1 MNQRSSRTSASTPG
15 STAPDWGLL
24 LAIALGGAL
33 GGSARYGLSRL
44 MNAGPDGFPWTTLT
58 ANVTGSLLLG
68 ITLALIIERR
78 PPRRNLPPF
87 VAVGF
92 LGSYTTFSAL
102 GVETVLLLRLGKLSG
117 AAIYVGSSLVL
128 GLTAALIGVRL
139 GRRAA
144 AGSR

>member
-1 MNQRSSRTSASTPG
+1 MNQKSFRMSASAPDG
-15 STAPDWGLL
+15 IAPDWGLL

-33 GGSARYGLSRL
+33 GGSARYGLGRL
-44 MNAGPDGFPWTTLT
+44 LNAGADGFPWTTLT

-68 ITLALIIERR
+68 MALALIIEHR
-78 PPRRNLPPF
+78 PARRNLPPF

-102 GVETVLLLRLGKLSG
+102 GVETILLLRLGRLSG
-117 AAIYVGSSLVL
+117 AAAYVGSSLVL